1 MQSSTWGWASTQ
13 LGMNYDVMDAEGY
26 VSGTTLT
33 ITSMGSGG
41 NIVVGQY
48 AYFFKSNMA
57 SNGTRITASGTGT
70 GGTGTYTLNTSQAT
84 VGSAG
89 SPIKITIFSLKLNRP
104 DIANTGATTGTL
116 GFPTLAPNGLLY
128 IPYNITTTTSSTT
141 FLTGF
146 VVIEPGNANTK
157 TPSGINTSYTRTK
170 IYTVDNDT
178 SGNRPVVQ
186 ENLGTTNRDRT
197 FTKGILAPNGL
208 IYFIPGRSK
217 TMIVLNPGTG
227 IVGGVPDCTWSLVD
241 FRVATCT
248 LPSNASATISAIT
261 LGTPGHAGGVLDK
274 LNADI
279 YLINANNNERT
290 IRIRPR
296 SSATW
301 TNPNNGSLTTDIF
314 EAGYYDNSGNLRRL
328 YRTVAPVSYLGALYI
343 SNPPSSNN
351 YIYID
356 ADTTLFKGGVIDPNP
371 SSNIIY
377 LTPSRSNLIMYIDPN
392 EWRTYTEVNY
402 NLTNALNT
410 VANFPTWSTINAQ
423 STGNFKYS
431 GLSIGYDKRI
441 YYAFRT
447 KTQGG
452 MGQLTYFQ
460 TVAWDVQLDTTSSPF
475 VSRKVENNI
484 PPNYQQVS
492 DGTGNL
498 TDGLC
503 PPALLPNKKFLYFG
517 QRPYANGAYLL
528 PTSDTVQTVSSPNNK
543 INSTSTGIYF
553 RPGQGGDSFSGTTSL
568 SPFMGSNGLNPQL
581 MLLTKPTQIGKV
593 IISSRSAAENA
604 IEVMSVKGFFPG
616 VKNFEYDQDII
627 DRQSIPSDLSTLPT
641 HPYNYYGNWT

>member
-26 VSGTTLT
+26 VSGTILT

-41 NIVVGQY
+41 TIVVGQY

-57 SNGTRITASGTGT
+57 SNGTRITAFGTGS
-70 GGTGTYTLNTSQAT
+70 GDTGTYILNTSQAT

-170 IYTVDNDT
+170 IYTVDNNN
-178 SGNRPVVQ
+178 SGNRPVVP
-186 ENLGTTNRDRT
+186 ENLATTNRDRT

-248 LPSNASATISAIT
+248 LFSGLSGIISNIT

-314 EAGYYDNSGNLRRL
+314 EAGYYDSSVASRRL
-328 YRTVAPVSYLGALYI
+328 VRLPPPASHLGTLYN
-343 SNPPSSNN
+343 SNNN
-351 YIYID
+351 YILD
-356 ADTTLFKGGVIDPNP
+356 DNSNTTLFKGGVIDPNP

-392 EWRTYTEVNY
+392 KWRLTTEVDY
-402 NLTNALNT
+402 DLTNALNT
-410 VANFPTWSTINAQ
+410 VLNFPTWSNLNDT
-423 STGNFKYS
+423 SFGNFKYS

-441 YYAFRT
+441 YYAYRA
-447 KTQGG
+447 KTQTGN
-452 MGQLTYFQ
+452 GQLTYFQ
-460 TVAWDVQLDTTSSPF
+460 TVAWDMQLDTTSSPF
-475 VSRKVENNI
+475 VSRKVKNNI

-492 DGTGNL
+492 NGTGQL
-498 TDGLC
+498 TEGLC

-517 QRPYANGAYLL
+517 QRPDANNVYLL
-528 PTSDTVQTVSSPNNK
+528 PTSDTVQTVSSPNDT

-568 SPFMGSNGLNPQL
+568 SPFMGANGLNPQL
-581 MLLTKPTQIGKV
+581 MLLTKPEQIGKV
-593 IISSRSAAENA
+593 IISSRSASENA